1 MATGAEEKPPSLIGR
16 LLAVQPGERRAL
28 VWSFVYFF
36 TLLFSYYILRP
47 VREEMAIQG
56 GTENIPWLFL
66 ATFIAMLAAVPIF
79 GWLTSRYSR
88 AQFLPWVYLFFAAN
102 LLLFFAAFRLL
113 PGDHWTA
120 RVFFVWLSVFNQF
133 VVSVFWAFM
142 ADLYNREQARRLFG
156 MIAAG
161 GSTGALAGPAC
172 TALLVPYVGPQNL
185 LPISATM
192 LSFSVVC
199 IFRLRR
205 WAMTEARPGD
215 RRPERPLGGGLFEA
229 VPLLLQS
236 PYLLAISAMMLLGNL
251 TGTYLYIYQAQ
262 VVSAA
267 FEDSGVRTAVFAGLD
282 LAVNLTA
289 LFFQVAVAR
298 VAIQRLGEG
307 LTLAIVPAL
316 SIVGFLVL
324 ALHPALA
331 ALVVFQV
338 LRRAANYG
346 LGRPA
351 KELLFTVVPVRV
363 KYKAKSFIDTVIYRG
378 GDALSAQ
385 AIRVLQASGAS
396 FGAMAMV
403 CAGLCAVWV
412 GLALLLGKAYGRRY
426 ESVPSTRGL
435 PAAARALS

>member
-1 MATGAEEKPPSLIGR
+1 MAAATETQPSLFER
-16 LLAVQPGERRAL
+16 LLAVQPRERRAL
-28 VWSFVYFF
+28 AWSFIYFF

-66 ATFIAMLAAVPIF
+66 ATFIAMLAAVPVF

-88 AQFLPWVYLFFAAN
+88 AQFLPWVYLFFAMN
-102 LLLFFAAFRLL
+102 LALFFAAFRLL
-113 PGDHWTA
+113 EENDWTA

-142 ADLYNREQARRLFG
+142 ADLYDREQARRLFG

-161 GSTGALAGPAC
+161 GSAGALAGPAC
-172 TALLVPYVGPQNL
+172 TALLVPYIGPQNL
-185 LPISATM
+185 LPISAVF
-192 LSFSVVC
+192 LSFTVVC
-199 IFRLRR
+199 IVQLRR
-205 WAMTEARPGD
+205 WAVTEAQPGEEQ
-215 RRPERPLGGGLFEA
+215 PERPLGGGFFEA
-229 VPLLLQS
+229 VPLLLRS
-236 PYLLAISAMMLLGNL
+236 PYLLGISAMMLLGNL

-262 VVSAA
+262 IVAAA
-267 FEDSGVRTAVFAGLD
+267 FDDSGVRTAVFAGLD

-307 LTLAIVPAL
+307 LTLAIVPLL
-316 SIVGFLVL
+316 SIVGFIVL

-346 LGRPA
+346 IGRPA
-351 KELLFTVVPVRV
+351 KELLFTVVPARV

-378 GDALSAQ
+378 GDAISAQ

-396 FGAMAMV
+396 LGAIAMI
-403 CAGLCAVWV
+403 CAGLCAIWV
-412 GLALLLGKAYGRRY
+412 GLALVLGKAYGRRY
-426 ESVPSTRGL
+426 DSEPSTRGAVGVAQ
-435 PAAARALS
+435 AAA